1 MRAAGGSHKRQ
12 PHPIG
17 GCRGAE
23 PDGDSGSDSAT
34 SGEAAVARGK
44 LADQLRAAG
53 RAEGAVEAAF
63 HKVPR
68 HAFLPEMEPVSA
80 YQDRAVVIKSDRDGL
95 PVSASTQPAMM
106 EIMVGPAL
114 SWRAIVLPLKSRNAS
129 SSASSRVGGARQAR
143 GSRPGAVSP
152 AAGHPAGD
160 NRRRD
165 HGPGPAA
172 CAPRTALA
180 GVVTVCLRGQIWLMA
195 C

>member
-63 HKVPR
+63 
-68 HAFLPEMEPVSA
+68 
-80 YQDRAVVIKSDRDGL
+80 
-95 PVSASTQPAMM
+95 
-106 EIMVGPAL
+106 
-114 SWRAIVLPLKSRNAS
+114 
-129 SSASSRVGGARQAR
+129 
-143 GSRPGAVSP
+143 
-152 AAGHPAGD
+152 
-160 NRRRD
+160 RRRD

-180 GVVTVCLRGQIWLMA
+180 GVVTV
-195 C
+195 

>member
-44 LADQLRAAG
+44 LSDQLRAAG

-63 HKVPR
+63 RKIPR

-80 YQDRAVVIKSDRDGL
+80 YQDRAVVIKSDSDGL

-106 EIMVGPAL
+106 AIMLGQLGLEPGHRVLEVGTGTGYNVAL
-114 SWRAIVLPLKSRNAS
+114 VACL
-129 SSASSRVGGARQAR
+129 VGSQESVVTIDVVPELIEQAR
-143 GSRPGAVSP
+143 ENL
-152 AAGHPAGD
+152 AA
-160 NRRRD
+160 
-165 HGPGPAA
+165 AA
-172 CAPRTALA
+172 YGAPRWRQSEARPWSWTGRTRLALHWPA
-180 GVVTVCLRGQIWLMA
+180 S
-195 C
+195 

>member
-1 MRAAGGSHKRQ
+1 MRAASGSHQRQ

-63 HKVPR
+63 RKVPR

-80 YQDRAVVIKSDRDGL
+80 YQDRAAHVRL
-95 PVSASTQPAMM
+95 ALHWPAS
-106 EIMVGPAL
+106 
-114 SWRAIVLPLKSRNAS
+114 
-129 SSASSRVGGARQAR
+129 
-143 GSRPGAVSP
+143 
-152 AAGHPAGD
+152 
-160 NRRRD
+160 
-165 HGPGPAA
+165 
-172 CAPRTALA
+172 
-180 GVVTVCLRGQIWLMA
+180 
-195 C
+195 